1 MQGLLTTGCAAVE
14 AIRVDTFFLVSAASA
29 GGGGERM
36 RYDQ

>member
-1 MQGLLTTGCAAVE
+1 MQGLLTTGCAVVE
-14 AIRVDTFFLVSAASA
+14 AIRVDTFLVSAASA